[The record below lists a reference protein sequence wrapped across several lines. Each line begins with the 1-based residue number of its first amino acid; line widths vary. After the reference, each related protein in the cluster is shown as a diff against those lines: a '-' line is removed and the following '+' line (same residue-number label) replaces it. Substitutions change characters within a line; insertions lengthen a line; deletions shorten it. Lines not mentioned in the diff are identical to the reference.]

1 MRMEG
6 ETMNSLKQLFLVI
19 IITILVISQVL
30 FVSIQ
35 VFRKTIT
42 KNVIEKSIKEVDFVE
57 ILKQDNDDNPLTP
70 TKMDQIYEIAKKG
83 NISTQSVDDFIRS
96 NGMKELVNT
105 YVNDLIDS
113 TITKEE
119 KTITPEQ
126 LQQLITNAVNS
137 ATDESGIPLSDTTK
151 QAIITTTSQY
161 DEEILTLFSTSQS
174 ITSII
179 DDQSIDMLQF
189 LFSNELIIIFLGI
202 VVVLTLLLIFLTHSY
217 YQFLFYHGIALIIT
231 AGISYVFSHTIT
243 SEFLST
249 SFSTNTSLKEFL
261 LVISPTI
268 SQEFVTYSKIFLII
282 AMIIFIIYFGIYYW
296 QQIHSLQKSVNHEE

>member
-19 IITILVISQVL
+19 IITILVMSQVL

-42 KNVIEKSIKEVDFVE
+42 KNVIEKGIKEVDFVE

-70 TKMDQIYEIAKKG
+70 TKMDQIYEIAEKG
-83 NISTQSVDDFIRS
+83 NISTQSVDDFMRS

-126 LQQLITNAVNS
+126 LQQLITNAVNL

-151 QAIITTTSQY
+151 QAILTTTSQY
-161 DEEILTLFSTSQS
+161 NEEILTLFSTSQS
-174 ITSII
+174 VTSII
-179 DDQSIDMLQF
+179 DEQSINMLRF

-243 SEFLST
+243 NEFLST

-261 LVISPTI
+261 VVISPTI
-268 SQEFVTYSKIFLII
+268 SHEFVTYSKIFLII

>member
-19 IITILVISQVL
+19 IITILVMSQVL

-42 KNVIEKSIKEVDFVE
+42 KNVIEKGIKEVDFVE

-70 TKMDQIYEIAKKG
+70 TKMDQIYEIAEKG
-83 NISTQSVDDFIRS
+83 NISTQSVDDFMRS

-126 LQQLITNAVNS
+126 LQQLITNAVNL

-151 QAIITTTSQY
+151 QAILTTTSQY
-161 DEEILTLFSTSQS
+161 NEEILTLFSTSQS
-174 ITSII
+174 VTSII
-179 DDQSIDMLQF
+179 DEQSINMLRF

-268 SQEFVTYSKIFLII
+268 SHEFVTYSKIFLII

>member
-19 IITILVISQVL
+19 IITILVMSQVL

-42 KNVIEKSIKEVDFVE
+42 NNVIEKGIKEVDIVE

-70 TKMDQIYEIAKKG
+70 TKMDQIYEIAEKG
-83 NISTQSVDDFIRS
+83 NISTQSVDDFMRS

-126 LQQLITNAVNS
+126 LQQLITNAVNL

-151 QAIITTTSQY
+151 QAILTTTSQY
-161 DEEILTLFSTSQS
+161 NEEILTLFSTSQS
-174 ITSII
+174 VKSII
-179 DDQSIDMLQF
+179 DEQSINMLRF

-243 SEFLST
+243 NEFLST

-261 LVISPTI
+261 VVISPTI
-268 SQEFVTYSKIFLII
+268 SHEFVTYSKIFLII

>member
-1 MRMEG
+1 
-6 ETMNSLKQLFLVI
+6 MNSLKQLFLVI